1 MVGVFSPFTFHSSGA
16 GFQGLS
22 AGSISACAVWFQSGA
37 PASQQRGS
45 SKKGSWSCSDRRLF
59 DYSDRWGVDSKSSY
73 SILTH
78 EQVILFFKKFSV
90 IALFLLIHLQEVVCK
105 QFQTGIRQLSSSNSR
120 STITLCLYKD
130 TVTDFLIGGKYI
142 CQRILSIFVH
152 HI

>member
-22 AGSISACAVWFQSGA
+22 AGSISARAVWFQSGA

-142 CQRILSIFVH
+142 YQRILSIFVH